1 MKLKDL
7 EKNIF
12 QINNDIKF
20 DVNELYSN
28 YGEVNIYDLLKG
40 NIEKNIFYK
49 NIKIKPVESYWERDL
64 NSFYSLKNK
73 EITEVYYN
81 FYFTLI
87 NSLDEVEKES
97 LLDISLNKE
106 DKRFAIILL
115 KNPKIRLNEK
125 QFNFIFF
132 PKDSGMFSLKET
144 LIENKNINLS
154 PKQINEGLLK
164 WDNGLNLTYAKR
176 GESCIFK
183 ETIDT
188 LLNDSSLSSQNVLIE
203 LLKHKNLILNHTQIE
218 SLLTHDNF
226 KIKAECAKNYQLPF
240 TKKQIKRGLNDEGFE
255 EDGFD
260 DSYCGYYPSDI
271 VNNFL
276 ENPNITIPEKEI
288 ESIIFGYNTVI

>member
-1 MKLKDL
+1 MKLKKLD
-7 EKNIF
+7 KNIF
-12 QINNDIKF
+12 QINNDIQF

-28 YGEVNIYDLLKG
+28 YSEVNIYDLLKE

-49 NIKIKPVESYWERDL
+49 NINIKPVESYWERNI

-87 NSLDEVEKES
+87 NSLEEVEKES

-132 PKDSGMFSLKET
+132 PKDSTMFSLKET

-154 PKQINEGLLK
+154 PK
-164 WDNGLNLTYAKR
+164 
-176 GESCIFK
+176 
-183 ETIDT
+183 
-188 LLNDSSLSSQNVLIE
+188 
-203 LLKHKNLILNHTQIE
+203 KNQ
-218 SLLTHDNF
+218 
-226 KIKAECAKNYQLPF
+226 
-240 TKKQIKRGLNDEGFE
+240 
-255 EDGFD
+255 
-260 DSYCGYYPSDI
+260 
-271 VNNFL
+271 
-276 ENPNITIPEKEI
+276 
-288 ESIIFGYNTVI
+288 

>member
-1 MKLKDL
+1 MKLKNIK
-7 EKNIF
+7 KNIF

-115 KNPKIRLNEK
+115 KNPKIRLNE
-125 QFNFIFF
+125 NNSISFF
-132 PKDSGMFSLKET
+132 FQK
-144 LIENKNINLS
+144 
-154 PKQINEGLLK
+154 
-164 WDNGLNLTYAKR
+164 
-176 GESCIFK
+176 
-183 ETIDT
+183 
-188 LLNDSSLSSQNVLIE
+188 
-203 LLKHKNLILNHTQIE
+203 ILACFH
-218 SLLTHDNF
+218 
-226 KIKAECAKNYQLPF
+226 
-240 TKKQIKRGLNDEGFE
+240 
-255 EDGFD
+255 
-260 DSYCGYYPSDI
+260 
-271 VNNFL
+271 
-276 ENPNITIPEKEI
+276 
-288 ESIIFGYNTVI
+288 